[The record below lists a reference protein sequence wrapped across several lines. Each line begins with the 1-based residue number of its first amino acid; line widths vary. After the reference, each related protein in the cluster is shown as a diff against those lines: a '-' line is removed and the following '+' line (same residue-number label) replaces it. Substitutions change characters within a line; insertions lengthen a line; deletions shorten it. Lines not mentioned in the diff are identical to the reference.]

1 MNLTVKRTLTT
12 EMIFEYPKVRCHP
25 LYIAK
30 LKNVLV
36 LQVNFILITIK
47 KQLFGNIVQN
57 SKFQKLNGFDE
68 NSKFKKI
75 TFK

>member
-1 MNLTVKRTLTT
+1 MRRHALDT
-12 EMIFEYPKVRCHP
+12 
-25 LYIAK
+25 AK
-30 LKNVLV
+30 LRNISI

-47 KQLFGNIVQN
+47 KKIGNVVKN
-57 SKFQKLNGFDE
+57 SKFEKFNGFDE